1 MKNIVIASAL
11 ALGGISTYATSSP
24 QPLFF
29 HDGIMD
35 IVFQEDFTPIEI
47 NTLPPAVLEAVV
59 KNHGEAE
66 IFNAYR
72 NDLKEY
78 KLELNLDNS
87 TITVFKDENG
97 HWINK

>member
-11 ALGGISTYATSSP
+11 ALGGISTYATTP
-24 QPLFF
+24 QTMFF

-35 IVFQEDFTPIEI
+35 VVFQEDFTPIEI
-47 NTLPPAVLEAVV
+47 NQLPGAILDEVV
-59 KNHGEAE
+59 KHHGEVE
-66 IFNAYR
+66 ISKAYR
-72 NDLKEY
+72 NDLREY

-87 TITVFKDENG
+87 IITVFKDENG

>member
-11 ALGGISTYATSSP
+11 ALGGISTQATSS

-47 NTLPPAVLEAVV
+47 NQLPNPILEAIV
-59 KNHGEAE
+59 KNHGAVE
-66 IFNAYR
+66 ISKAYK
-72 NDLKEY
+72 NDLKEF
-78 KLELNLDNS
+78 KLELSIDNS
-87 TITVFKDENG
+87 IVTVYKDENG